1 MIWKLPRSVP
11 VLLSI
16 ILTIGCNSSAKQVR
30 IEGVTSDLGTIAMVQ
45 EPPEQPPA
53 PEHPIIS
60 LQHSTI
66 VIRPES
72 GIDLKILAVTPG
84 SSIDYKIAAVTP
96 APGIDYKMHI
106 VPNQGQ
112 LRHAIGELEFPL
124 RPKLQVPPVPWKPKK
139 PAIDFQIPIVTLNPN
154 MSLKILAVTPDPNI
168 DYKIAAAT
176 PAPGIDYKMLVVP
189 NQGQLRHAI
198 GEPGFPLRPKLEVP
212 PVPWKRKHSQRSN
225 TK

>member
-45 EPPEQPPA
+45 EPPEQPLA
-53 PEHPIIS
+53 QEHPIIS

-66 VIRPES
+66 VIRLKA
-72 GIDLKILAVTPG
+72 GIDLKILAVTPS

-106 VPNQGQ
+106 VPVQQQ
-112 LRHAIGELEFPL
+112 LPHSIRI
-124 RPKLQVPPVPWKPKK
+124 
-139 PAIDFQIPIVTLNPN
+139 
-154 MSLKILAVTPDPNI
+154 
-168 DYKIAAAT
+168 
-176 PAPGIDYKMLVVP
+176 
-189 NQGQLRHAI
+189 
-198 GEPGFPLRPKLEVP
+198 LEVP
-212 PVPWKRKHSQRSN
+212 TIPWEPKK
-225 TK
+225 